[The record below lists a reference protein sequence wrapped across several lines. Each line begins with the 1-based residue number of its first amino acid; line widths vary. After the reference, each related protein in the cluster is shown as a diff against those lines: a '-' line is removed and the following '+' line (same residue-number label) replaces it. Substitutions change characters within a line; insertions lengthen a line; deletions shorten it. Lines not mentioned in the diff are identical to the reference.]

1 MSKPHIVDPIAVS
14 AVLFDLDGTLVDT
27 VPDLH
32 VALCAMLRDLNRP
45 EIPIESTRKY
55 VGRGM
60 RNLIKRV
67 LAGTQDVP
75 DDGTL
80 PPPEAIASFRRN
92 YARVN
97 GQNSSCYPGVVA
109 GLEALKANN
118 IPLALITNKSEAFV
132 HPLLNLTGLTRYFD
146 LVVSG
151 DLLSKLKPD
160 PMAVTWGCGRLGVF
174 PADTVYIGDS
184 INDSLAAHAAGC
196 RLFLVNYGYNEGR
209 NVQEL
214 ECDAIVSSIEEA
226 AKLIRHN
233 PFLTNCA

>member
-1 MSKPHIVDPIAVS
+1 MTKSPITDPIAVS

-32 VALCAMLRDLNRP
+32 EALCAMLHDLGRP
-45 EIPIESTRKY
+45 EIPIEATRRY

-80 PPPEAIASFRRN
+80 PPQPAIDSFRRN
-92 YARVN
+92 YAKVN
-97 GQNSSCYPGVVA
+97 GKNSRVYPGVTA
-109 GLEALKANN
+109 GLDALKAKN
-118 IPLALITNKSEAFV
+118 IPLALITNKSEAFAI
-132 HPLLNLTGLTRYFD
+132 PLLSMMGLSQYFD

-160 PMAVTWGCGRLGVF
+160 PMAVTWGCGRIGVF
-174 PADTVYIGDS
+174 PADTIYIGDS
-184 INDSLAAHAAGC
+184 INDSLAARAAGC
-196 RLFLVNYGYNEGR
+196 HVFLVTYGYNEGR
-209 NVQEL
+209 NVQDL
-214 ECDAIVSSIEEA
+214 DCDAIVPSIEAA

>member
-80 PPPEAIASFRRN
+80 PPPEAVASFRRN

-132 HPLLNLTGLTRYFD
+132 H
-146 LVVSG
+146 
-151 DLLSKLKPD
+151 

-214 ECDAIVSSIEEA
+214 DCDAIVSSIEEA